1 MKFKGTK
8 SYIATDD
15 LSLSV
20 NAAIALERPLLIPTV
35 HHRHPT
41 LENSSTSEHNY
52 QILTRNIHPNIQ
64 INRNPI

>member
-20 NAAIALERPLLIPTV
+20 NASIALESPLLIK
-35 HHRHPT
+35 
-41 LENSSTSEHNY
+41 
-52 QILTRNIHPNIQ
+52 
-64 INRNPI
+64 